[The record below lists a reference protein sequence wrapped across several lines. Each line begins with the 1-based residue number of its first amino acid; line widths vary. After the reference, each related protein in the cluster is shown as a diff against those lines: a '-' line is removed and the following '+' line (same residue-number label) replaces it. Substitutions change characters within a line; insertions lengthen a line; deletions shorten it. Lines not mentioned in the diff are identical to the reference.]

1 MEDHIHGNEAGG
13 LGTPEELDQLVA
25 ILVRRVKVW
34 QRPPFGD
41 GEMHRLADDA
51 EPPALA
57 TDERD
62 GDEYLMEIELTAEEH
77 GVWLRAVSRCRR
89 DIDPALTEAQCFEL
103 VLKAFLRLHGR
114 ARCSCA

>member
-1 MEDHIHGNEAGG
+1 M
-13 LGTPEELDQLVA
+13 A

-34 QRPPFGD
+34 QRPRFGD
-41 GEMHRLADDA
+41 GERHRVADDA
-51 EPPALA
+51 ELPAVA
-57 TDERD
+57 KAERD

-103 VLKAFLRLHGR
+103 VLKEFLRLHGGRR
-114 ARCSCA
+114 ARAPEAGAL